1 MIFNNKIYKFL
12 KSIYNKHYVVGGKM
26 KHKVVINSNLVK
38 FSACHFL
45 KEPRKCSRLHGH
57 NYYVSVEIA
66 SDLDQNYFVVDFI
79 ELKKELKSIVEP
91 LDHFVLIPEKSDDL
105 EIQILGESVNIS
117 TKSGKKYMF
126 PLSEIKFL
134 PLQATTSE
142 LLAKYIYDQ
151 IKLKYKDKKVKV
163 RIEESKS
170 TSAIYED

>member
-1 MIFNNKIYKFL
+1 
-12 KSIYNKHYVVGGKM
+12 
-26 KHKVVINSNLVK
+26 
-38 FSACHFL
+38 
-45 KEPRKCSRLHGH
+45 
-57 NYYVSVEIA
+57 
-66 SDLDQNYFVVDFI
+66 
-79 ELKKELKSIVEP
+79 
-91 LDHFVLIPEKSDDL
+91 
-105 EIQILGESVNIS
+105 
-117 TKSGKKYMF
+117 MF

>member
-1 MIFNNKIYKFL
+1 MT
-12 KSIYNKHYVVGGKM
+12 
-26 KHKVVINSNLVK
+26 HKVVIDSNIIK

-57 NYYVSVEIA
+57 NYYVSVELS
-66 SDLDQNYFVVDFI
+66 SDLDQNFFVVDFI
-79 ELKKELKSIVEP
+79 ELKKELKSIVQP
-91 LDHFVLIPEKSDDL
+91 LDHFILIPEKSDDL
-105 EIQILGESVNIS
+105 EIQITDSNVNIS

-126 PLSEIKFL
+126 PSSEVKFL
-134 PLQATTSE
+134 PLPETTSE

-163 RIEESKS
+163 RLEESRS

>member
-1 MIFNNKIYKFL
+1 MN
-12 KSIYNKHYVVGGKM
+12 
-26 KHKVVINSNLVK
+26 HKVVINSNIIK

-66 SDLDQNYFVVDFI
+66 SELDHNYFVVDFI
-79 ELKKELKSIVEP
+79 ELKKELKSIVKP
-91 LDHFVLIPEKSDDL
+91 LDHYILIPENSEDL
-105 EIQILGESVNIS
+105 EIQILEDSVNIS

-126 PLSEIKFL
+126 PLSEVKFL
-134 PLQATTSE
+134 PLPATTSE

-151 IKLKYKDKKVKV
+151 IKPKYKNKKVKV